1 MCLTEIE
8 CLQLIND
15 NILDIKAF
23 AYALS
28 VGLVIFSILFILN
41 KILIIFLGKTL

>member
-1 MCLTEIE
+1 MCSSELE
-8 CLQLIND
+8 CLQLISD

-23 AYALS
+23 AYALA
-28 VGLVIFSILFILN
+28 VGLVIFSILFVLN